1 MGTNRAGRRRACGA
15 TVALFVVGALVGA
28 CPSPSASPRRDGAP
42 LASGVDAA
50 PYAPAAVADAGA
62 AEAAAVEAGAEVA
75 ADAGAKAA
83 DAGAKVAS
91 GPRTLGVVDLH
102 VDLAWAVHAKGAS
115 LADPGRQA
123 SLARVRRGQVG
134 ALVVPLFVDRGYA
147 MTPAEA
153 RAAYQATFASVAARV
168 KSEGAGALTP
178 FFAAPEPGR
187 VRMLVSFEGMDGF
200 VDDLAGARAWVA
212 RGACFAGLVHSR
224 TNALGGASQDPDPK
238 RRAVGLTARG
248 KALAEALVDAGAVL
262 DVAHAS
268 DATADDLAAVA
279 EARGVPL
286 VDTHTGARALADIP
300 RNLDDARIARVA
312 RSGGVVGVSLY
323 TGHLTARGHGAKATL
338 DDYVRHVEHVRSI
351 GGVAAV
357 AIGSDLEGA
366 ITEPEG
372 ADGAATWPALDQ
384 RLAARGWSERDRDA
398 LFRAN
403 ALRVLDGAAARGCGR
418 DR

>member
-1 MGTNRAGRRRACGA
+1 M
-15 TVALFVVGALVGA
+15 
-28 CPSPSASPRRDGAP
+28 SADA
-42 LASGVDAA
+42 AVDAA
-50 PYAPAAVADAGA
+50 APVADAGV
-62 AEAAAVEAGAEVA
+62 AEASAGEAGAPV
-75 ADAGAKAA
+75 G
-83 DAGAKVAS
+83 S

-115 LADPGRQA
+115 LADPARQA

-134 ALVVPLFVDRGYA
+134 ALVVPLFVERGYA
-147 MTPAEA
+147 MAPAEA
-153 RAAYQATFASVAARV
+153 RAAYEATFASVAARV

-178 FFAAPEPGR
+178 FFAPPEAGR

-200 VDDLAGARAWVA
+200 ADDLAGARAWVG
-212 RGACFAGLVHSR
+212 RGVCLAGLVHSR

-238 RRAVGLTARG
+238 RRALGLTARG
-248 KALAEALVDAGAVL
+248 KALAEAVLDAGAVL

-268 DATADDLAAVA
+268 DATVDDLASVA
-279 EARGVPL
+279 ESRRVPI

-338 DDYVRHVEHVRSI
+338 DDYARHIEHVRAVGGI
-351 GGVAAV
+351 GAV

-372 ADGAATWPALDQ
+372 ADGAATWPALDE
-384 RLAARGWSERDRDA
+384 RLAARGWSERERDA
-398 LFRAN
+398 LFRDN
-403 ALRVLDGAAARGCGR
+403 ALRVLEGAAARGCGR
-418 DR
+418 AR